1 MINNISELNNKIIK
15 CRSCNRLIN
24 FRKKI
29 IKNKRKQ
36 YKSQKYWGKPITGFG
51 DITGKILFV
60 GLAPA
65 AHGGTRTGRV
75 FTGDKSSDF
84 LYRCLYKANISNQ
97 VNSDHVNDGLK
108 LKDAYITAALKC
120 VPPDDKPLKKEL
132 DQCSKFFNKELELLI
147 NLKIIVCLGK
157 IAFDACKYFYKKK
170 INFTKSIC
178 FGHGKVYN
186 LKNGIKL
193 VGCYHPSP
201 RNVNTGRINE
211 KKMVNLFRKIKK
223 FN

>member
-1 MINNISELNNKIIK
+1 MQNQFSDLNKRIIS
-15 CRSCNRLIN
+15 CRQCDRLIA

-29 IKNKRKQ
+29 VKNKRK
-36 YKSQKYWGKPITGFG
+36 KYIDQIYWAKPITGFG
-51 DITGKILFV
+51 DINAKILFV

-84 LYRCLYKANISNQ
+84 LYKCLYNAKISNQ
-97 VNSDHVNDGLK
+97 SKSEHVNDGLK

-120 VPPDDKPLKKEL
+120 VPPEDKPIKSELYNCFKYFNTELILLK
-132 DQCSKFFNKELELLI
+132 
-147 NLKIIVCLGK
+147 NLKIIVGLGK
-157 IAFDACKYFYKKK
+157 IAFDTCVEFYKKNYGIRGNYK
-170 INFTKSIC
+170 FA
-178 FGHGKVYN
+178 HGKFFKLTN
-186 LKNGIKL
+186 KIIL

-211 KKMVNLFRKIKK
+211 RKMTNLFKRIKEIY
-223 FN
+223 

>member
-1 MINNISELNNKIIK
+1 MSNNISQLNNKIIK
-15 CRSCNRLIN
+15 CRSCTRLIN

-29 IKNKRKQ
+29 LKKKRKQ
-36 YKSQKYWGKPITGFG
+36 YINEQYWGKPITGFG
-51 DITGKILFV
+51 DINGEMLFV

-84 LYRCLYKANISNQ
+84 LYKCLFKANISNQ
-97 VNSDHVNDGLK
+97 INSDHINDGLK
-108 LKDAYITAALKC
+108 LKNAYITAALKC
-120 VPPDDKPLKKEL
+120 VPPEDKPLKKEL
-132 DQCSKFFNKELELLI
+132 DNCSNFFNNEIELLK
-147 NLKIIVCLGK
+147 NLKVIVCLGK

-170 INFTKSIC
+170 INLNQKIK
-178 FGHGKVYN
+178 FGHGKVYS
-186 LKNGIKL
+186 LKNGIKM

-211 KKMVNLFRKIKK
+211 KKMVSLFRKIKK